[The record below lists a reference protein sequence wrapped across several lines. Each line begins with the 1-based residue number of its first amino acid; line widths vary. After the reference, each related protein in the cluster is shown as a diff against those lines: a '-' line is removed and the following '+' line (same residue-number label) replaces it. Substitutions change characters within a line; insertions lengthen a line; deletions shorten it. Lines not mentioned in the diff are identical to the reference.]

1 MSISTG
7 SAASLEEA
15 DHDETDHDE
24 VVCSLADVVTAR
36 GPLSEG
42 QARAAAVAAAEALAR
57 LHDAGG
63 VHGRLGPAD
72 LVLTGQGGLKLTDPA
87 ATTEPP
93 PGPAAPAGAPEAGS
107 ASPEGDVIALAATI
121 VALATGAVL
130 DPTVPWPADFLWRL
144 GCPLALGADA
154 ALVLDAADAVPTAA
168 DLGPIFGRGAEA
180 GLALPEPVTP
190 AVRSD
195 PTPTMDYPPVKAPA
209 LPTRLR

>member
-7 SAASLEEA
+7 SAAGLEA
-15 DHDETDHDE
+15 TDHDETDPGE
-24 VVCSLADVVTAR
+24 AVCSLADVVTTR
-36 GPLSEG
+36 GPLTEG

-154 ALVLDAADAVPTAA
+154 ALVLDAAGAVPAAA

-180 GLALPEPVTP
+180 SLALPEPVTP